1 MATEKKRKFPFSLM
15 FCIHT
20 LMYLGCTT
28 GTYYYNA
35 TLTTIAST
43 MSENVVLA
51 GLMASTYSL
60 VAMFFRPLAGA
71 MNEKIGRQ
79 RSNAIGLI
87 FTVLSIVMMMIA
99 KSMEMLFA
107 ARVVAGISFSI
118 TSSANY
124 AAAVDLAPEDNKTLG
139 IGWFQNMATL
149 ASYIGPVVGIWGLDR
164 YMATGSWSPFY
175 IATLATAVYSFVLNM
190 FVTYERKPEW
200 KAKIAAAKEA
210 RTTGNSGAAVV
221 EGPKLP
227 PMKSI
232 FGLTIPAWLLIISL
246 ALVAMAQQT
255 VGSFLL
261 LAATER
267 GIANLGQYFLLQTI
281 GMFICKGFIA
291 PRIEKIGAFKVVLF
305 AVVIAI
311 VSYFAFS
318 TATTVV
324 PLLLIAP
331 FYGCVWGTFPPVCN
345 SLIVASVPA
354 DRKGLGSAMYLF
366 GIDVGYGVGPTIWGF
381 VIAAVGYSKVYFVAM
396 FWPIVAFLI
405 FCLYWFKW
413 GKDIYAATLEWKNK
427 RAALEAETAQ

>member
-1 MATEKKRKFPFSLM
+1 M

-60 VAMFFRPLAGA
+60 VAMFFRPVAGA

-79 RSNAIGLI
+79 RSNMLGLI
-87 FTVLSIVMMMIA
+87 FTILSIVMMMIA

-149 ASYIGPVVGIWGLDR
+149 ASYIGPVVGVWGLDQ

-175 IATLATAVYSFVLNM
+175 IATLATAIYSFVLNM

-200 KAKIAAAKEA
+200 KAKLAAAKEA
-210 RTTGNSGAAVV
+210 RTSNQGQTAAI
-221 EGPKLP
+221 GPKLP
-227 PMKSI
+227 PMKSL
-232 FGLTIPAWLLIISL
+232 FGLTIPAWLLVIAL

-261 LAATER
+261 LAATQR
-267 GIANLGQYFLLQTI
+267 GIASLGQYFLLQTI

-291 PRIEKIGAFKVVLF
+291 PKIEKIGAFKVVLF
-305 AVVIAI
+305 AVVIAV

-318 TATTVV
+318 TATSVV
-324 PLLLIAP
+324 PLLIIAP

-345 SLIVASVPA
+345 ALIVASVPD
-354 DRKGLGSAMYLF
+354 DRKGFGSAMYLF

-396 FWPIVAFLI
+396 FWPIAAFLV
-405 FCLYWFKW
+405 FCVYWFKW
-413 GKDIYAATLEWKNK
+413 GKSIYEANQAWKK
-427 RAALEAETAQ
+427 EQAALATEG

>member
-1 MATEKKRKFPFSLM
+1 MEGTKKRKFPFSAM

-60 VAMFFRPLAGA
+60 VAMFFRPVAGA

-79 RSNAIGLI
+79 RSNMLGLI
-87 FTVLSIVMMMIA
+87 FTILSIVMMMIA

-149 ASYIGPVVGIWGLDR
+149 ASYIGPVVGVWGLDQ

-175 IATLATAVYSFVLNM
+175 IATLATAIYSFVLNM

-200 KAKIAAAKEA
+200 KAKLAAAKEA
-210 RTTGNSGAAVV
+210 RTSNQGQAAAA
-221 EGPKLP
+221 GPKLP
-227 PMKSI
+227 PMKSL
-232 FGLTIPAWLLIISL
+232 FGLTIPAWLLVIAL

-261 LAATER
+261 LAATQR
-267 GIANLGQYFLLQTI
+267 GITSLGQYFLLQTI

-291 PRIEKIGAFKVVLF
+291 PKIEKIGAFKVVLF
-305 AVVIAI
+305 AVVIAVI
-311 VSYFAFS
+311 SYFAFS
-318 TATTVV
+318 TATSVV
-324 PLLLIAP
+324 PLLIIAP

-345 SLIVASVPA
+345 ALIVASVPD
-354 DRKGLGSAMYLF
+354 DRKGFGSAMYLF

-396 FWPIVAFLI
+396 FWPIAAFLV
-405 FCLYWFKW
+405 FCVYWFKW
-413 GKDIYAATLEWKNK
+413 GKAIYEANQAWKK
-427 RAALEAETAQ
+427 EQAALSAGTAEG

>member
-1 MATEKKRKFPFSLM
+1 MEGSKKRKFPFSPM

-60 VAMFFRPLAGA
+60 VAMFFRPVAGA

-79 RSNAIGLI
+79 RSNMLGLI
-87 FTVLSIVMMMIA
+87 FTILSIVMMMIA

-149 ASYIGPVVGIWGLDR
+149 ASYIGPVVGVWGLDQ

-175 IATLATAVYSFVLNM
+175 IATLATAIYSFVLNM

-200 KAKIAAAKEA
+200 KAKLAAAKQA
-210 RTTGNSGAAVV
+210 RTSDQGKAAAA
-221 EGPKLP
+221 GPKLP
-227 PMKSI
+227 PMKSL
-232 FGLTIPAWLLIISL
+232 FGLTIPAWLLVIAL

-261 LAATER
+261 LAATQR
-267 GIANLGQYFLLQTI
+267 GITSLGQYFLLQTI

-291 PRIEKIGAFKVVLF
+291 PKIEKIGAFKVVLF
-305 AVVIAI
+305 AVVVAV

-318 TATTVV
+318 TATSVV
-324 PLLLIAP
+324 PLLIIAP

-345 SLIVASVPA
+345 ALIVASVPD
-354 DRKGLGSAMYLF
+354 DRKGFGSAMYLF

-396 FWPIVAFLI
+396 FWPIVAFLV
-405 FCLYWFKW
+405 FCVYWFKW
-413 GKDIYAATLEWKNK
+413 GKSIYEANQAWKK
-427 RAALEAETAQ
+427 EQAALSAGTAEG